1 MSKKFSKGFTLI
13 ELLVVIAIIGI
24 LATIVLVSLS
34 SAREKARDSRRVAD
48 LAQIATA
55 LELYYDSTSST
66 YPAAINGGELNTYMN
81 NVPKDPKSGTAYS
94 YAGGGQTYC
103 LYAGEYET
111 NVAVKGYPYVSS
123 KGSGFDAGTTR
134 TDCTPGT

>member
-1 MSKKFSKGFTLI
+1 MLKKFSKGFTLI

-55 LELYYDSTSST
+55 LELYYDGASST
-66 YPAAINGGELNTYMN
+66 YPTAPLGTQLNTYMN
-81 NVPKDPKSGTAYS
+81 NVPKDPKSGNIYTYT
-94 YAGGGQTYC
+94 GGGQTYC

-111 NVAVKGYPYVSS
+111 NVTVKGYPYVSS
-123 KGSGFDAGTTR
+123 KGSGFDAASVR
-134 TDCTPGT
+134 TDCDPTT